1 MSSFL
6 FLQGS
11 ASPFFDVLGRALKAR
26 GHTVT
31 RIFFNPGDQ
40 LYWSHGG
47 VAFRG
52 RLAAL
57 PDFADDVMTRH
68 DVTDLVLFG
77 DCRSIHRPVIDR
89 AEAAG
94 LRVHVFE
101 EGYFRPNRITL
112 ERFGVNRHSRLPRDP
127 DWYLKA
133 AALCPD
139 EPTGCQMTKVF
150 RARAYHDVRYHVAGL
165 LNPVLYPHYRNHQI
179 YNAPLEYSA
188 YLWRFARLLVRR
200 RQDKAAVQTLLGGG
214 RTFFLLPLQLDGDAQ
229 IRNHSPFDGM
239 SGVLCS
245 VMRSF
250 AEQAD
255 PSHWLV
261 IKNHPLDPGVAS
273 HERQAR
279 RMADELGIR
288 DRVVF
293 LESGPLEEL
302 IKASRGVV
310 TVNSTV
316 GFVSLGLGCPTIAL
330 GESIYRLPGLTH
342 QAGMRHFWSDP
353 QPPDS
358 RLFAAFERVVR
369 HAAQVP
375 GGFYCREGIAWAVEN
390 AVPRLEAERSV
401 LEELLDAVG

>member
-52 RLAAL
+52 RLPAL
-57 PDFADDVMTRH
+57 PGFADEVMARH

-77 DCRSIHRPVIDR
+77 DCRPVHQPVIER
-89 AEAAG
+89 AKAAG
-94 LRVHVFE
+94 VRIHVFE
-101 EGYFRPNRITL
+101 EGYFRPHRVTL
-112 ERFGVNRHSRLPRDP
+112 ERFGVNRHSRLPRDS
-127 DWYLKA
+127 DWYREA
-133 AALCPD
+133 AKFCPD
-139 EPTGCQMTKVF
+139 DHAGCEMTKVF
-150 RARAYHDVRYHVAGL
+150 RVRAYHDVRYHLAGL
-165 LNPVLYPHYRNHQI
+165 LNPLLYPNYRNHQI
-179 YNAPLEYSA
+179 YTAPLEYSG
-188 YLWRFARLLVRR
+188 YLRRFARLLVRR
-200 RQDKAAVQTLLGGG
+200 RRDREAVRTLLEGGQP
-214 RTFFLLPLQLDGDAQ
+214 FFLLPLQLDGDAQ
-229 IRNHSPFDGM
+229 IRDHSPFDGM
-239 SGVLCS
+239 SGVLAS

-255 PSHWLV
+255 PSQWLV
-261 IKNHPLDPGVAS
+261 IKNHPLDPGVVS
-273 HERQAR
+273 HERRAR
-279 RMADELGIR
+279 RIADELGIGN
-288 DRVVF
+288 RVVF

-302 IKASRGVV
+302 ISASRGVV

-316 GFVSLGLGCPTIAL
+316 GFVSLGLGCPTVAL

-353 QPPDS
+353 QPPDGP
-358 RLFAAFERVVR
+358 LFAAFERVVR
-369 HAAQVP
+369 HAAQIP

-390 AVPRLEAERSV
+390 AIPRLEAERSV